1 MAGECKPCQAG
12 RAKKG
17 YAHYSTEQQRRIAE
31 ARDNGEEVNVTV
43 ARRKVI
49 VTKKKSSSDTTTT
62 KS

>member
-1 MAGECKPCQAG
+1 VAGECKPCNAS

-17 YAHYSTEQQRRIAE
+17 YRYYSTEQQREIAE
-31 ARDNGEEVNVTV
+31 ARDRGEDVNVTV

-49 VTKKKSSSDTTTT
+49 VTKKSTSSNTTTT